1 MSGTLSPVRIHHLNC
16 GTMTPVTGEFVAH
29 VLVLETD
36 NGLVLVD
43 TGFGTE
49 DVRDPRRVG
58 PSRHLIRPVLR
69 PEETALA
76 QLVGLGFARDDV
88 RHVVLT
94 HFDVDHVGGLADFPD
109 ALVHVTAAEAHG
121 AVHAPTFSERQRYR
135 SVQWAHGPRLVEHGI
150 GGEPWM
156 GFAAAHELTAI
167 APGIVLVSL
176 PGHSRGHA
184 GVAVQTGDGWLL
196 HAGDSYYDR
205 REITG
210 GQPGRTVRLAERAVA
225 FDHRQLLANQERLA
239 ELRREQDGTVR
250 LFCAHD
256 PQELAAFA

>member
-1 MSGTLSPVRIHHLNC
+1 MRIHHLNC
-16 GTMTPVTGEFVAH
+16 GTMTPVTGELVAH
-29 VLVLETD
+29 VLVLETG

-58 PSRHLIRPVLR
+58 PSRHLVRPVLR

-76 QLVGLGFARDDV
+76 QLLGLGFARDDV

-109 ALVHVTAAEAHG
+109 ALVHVTSAEAHG

-135 SVQWAHGPRLVEHGI
+135 SAQWAHGPRLVEHAVT
-150 GGEPWM
+150 GEPWL
-156 GFAAAHELTAI
+156 GFTARELTAI

-184 GVAVQTGDGWLL
+184 GVAVETPDGWLL
-196 HAGDSYYDR
+196 HAGDCYYDG
-205 REITG
+205 REVTG
-210 GQPGRTVRLAERAVA
+210 GDPGRALRLVERAVA

-239 ELRREQDGTVR
+239 ELRREQDGAVR
-250 LFCAHD
+250 VFCAHD
-256 PQELAAFA
+256 PRELAAFA